1 MIFYKSTC
9 FRPSKALQRANFA
22 KNYQANHLCQ
32 TDCLT
37 TCTAA
42 TIGATI
48 GDSIKLRGDKKTA
61 LAGAGIGVAMS
72 AIGVAG
78 TVLGGVLGKMIGG
91 LFDIQA
97 TKENMAQADGE
108 AALKEKN
115 CNITA

>member
-1 MIFYKSTC
+1 MTTVQSNYGLTAQGNQYQ
-9 FRPSKALQRANFA
+9 KATRGQKIGKFLGAA
-22 KNYQANHLCQ
+22 PGAI
-32 TDCLT
+32 
-37 TCTAA
+37 CTAA
-42 TIGATI
+42 AIGTTI

-61 LAGAGIGVAMS
+61 LVGAGIGVAMS
-72 AIGVAG
+72 AIAVGG

-115 CNITA
+115 YNITA